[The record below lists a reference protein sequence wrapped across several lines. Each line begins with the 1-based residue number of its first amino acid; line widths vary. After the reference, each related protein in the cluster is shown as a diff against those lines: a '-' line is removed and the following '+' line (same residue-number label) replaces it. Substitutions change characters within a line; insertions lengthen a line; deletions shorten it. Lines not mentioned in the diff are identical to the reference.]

1 MVTIKDVAA
10 RAGVAPMTVSR
21 VLNQPDAVA
30 EPTRSRV
37 RAAIDELHYV
47 PNKLGQ
53 GLLRRRTQMIALV
66 VNDITN
72 PFAIQ
77 QVRGVTAGARAEGFT
92 VVFAH
97 SDGSSQ
103 EEMRELRA
111 LIERR
116 VDGIILAPV
125 RSAPDAVEFVQGTGT
140 PIAVLDYRMP
150 DNEVD
155 TVRCDT
161 RSAAAELT
169 RELLDL
175 GHTRIAMLSG
185 PRDIVTAFDRA
196 TGYESAMAER
206 GYPAQT
212 FWGEYEVSSGDEMA
226 AAVLSGH
233 DRPTALV
240 TAGNYIALGAA
251 RAAQNLGLRIPDDLS
266 LVTFDTA
273 QSDIVL
279 DPFFTGAMQP
289 IDRMAE
295 TATRLLFDRI
305 LDGYDGAPRDRVLD
319 VDFVHHRSTA
329 AAPTG

>member
-47 PNKLGQ
+47 PNRLGQ
-53 GLLRRRTQMIALV
+53 GLMRRRTMMLALV

-77 QVRGVTAGARAEGFT
+77 QVRGVTTAARQEGFT

-97 SDGSSQ
+97 SDARPD

-125 RSAPDAVEFVQGTGT
+125 SNTPDAVNFVQATHT
-140 PIAVLDYRMP
+140 PIVVMDYRMP
-150 DNEVD
+150 ENDVD

-161 RSAAAELT
+161 RSAASELT
-169 RELLDL
+169 RSLIEL
-175 GHTRIAMLSG
+175 GHRRIAMLSG
-185 PRDIVTAFDRA
+185 PQDIVTAFDRA
-196 TGYESAMAER
+196 AGYETEMAR
-206 GYPAQT
+206 AGLPPVIS
-212 FWGEYEVSSGDEMA
+212 WGKYQVASGDEMA
-226 AAVLSGH
+226 TAVLLGP

-240 TAGNYIALGAA
+240 TAGNYIAIGATRAA
-251 RAAQNLGLRIPDDLS
+251 RRAGLQVPEDVSI
-266 LVTFDTA
+266 VTFDSA
-273 QSDIVL
+273 QDDTSIE
-279 DPFFTGAMQP
+279 PFFTGAVQP
-289 IDRMAE
+289 IARMAE
-295 TATRLLFDRI
+295 TATRLLFDRV
-305 LDGYDGAPRDRVLD
+305 LDDYDGPPRDRVFE
-319 VDFVHHRSTA
+319 VEFTHHLSATS
-329 AAPTG
+329 APE